1 MNIIAIEEKTFE
13 QMMQRLADFSKE
25 VKELYQDGKANT
37 EWLDNQD
44 VCELLNI
51 SKRTLQSY
59 RDRGILPYSQIGY
72 KCYYKKSDI
81 ERLIEKS
88 ILKNVHY
95 GDKK

>member
-13 QMMQRLADFSKE
+13 QMVQRLADFSKE
-25 VKELYQDGKANT
+25 VKELCLDGKANT

-44 VCELLNI
+44 VCRLLSI

-59 RDRGILPYSQIGY
+59 RDNGTMPYSQIGY

-81 ERLIEKS
+81 ENLIEKS
-88 ILKNVHY
+88 RMKNKED
-95 GDKK
+95 GNQE